1 MFILLFS
8 SKPALLE
15 GLEIDQYVWSVI
27 QSPQCSE
34 ADEVTIDS
42 GANMR
47 PVFIKTETGD
57 SGGCSGESKP
67 VLPISPNNIKLPSL
81 SPWDIPTSKSPG
93 LYAPPDMNSKCAPN
107 THGPLIISSC
117 LLPNY

>member
-47 PVFIKTETGD
+47 PVFIKTESGD
-57 SGGCSGESKP
+57 SCSGESKP

-93 LYAPPDMNSKCAPN
+93 LYAPPDMNSKCSP
-107 THGPLIISSC
+107 PLIISFC
-117 LLPNY
+117 LLPIISSQHNH